1 MAIKPIFGQRL
12 SIKYGV
18 LSFSQMPGL
27 LVFVFYC
34 QTAAE
39 VTLFVLQ
46 WDGGTLTD
54 WNSL

>member
-1 MAIKPIFGQRL
+1 
-12 SIKYGV
+12 
-18 LSFSQMPGL
+18 MPGL